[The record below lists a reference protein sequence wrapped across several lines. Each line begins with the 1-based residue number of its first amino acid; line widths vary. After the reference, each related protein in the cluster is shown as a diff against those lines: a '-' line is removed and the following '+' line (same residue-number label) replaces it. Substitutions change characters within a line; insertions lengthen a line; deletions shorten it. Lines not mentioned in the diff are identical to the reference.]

1 MCILLVEDEWLI
13 RVMIAEE
20 LVEGGFAVRE
30 AADSDEASALIA
42 ADPSAFT
49 LLVTD
54 VHMPGRLDG
63 IGVARLVRERRP
75 DLPVIYTT
83 GRPDVLCALQPLG
96 ANEVLL
102 PKPFELSSLLA
113 AVRWLLGQQGA
124 QAD

>member
-13 RVMIAEE
+13 RTMVAEE
-20 LVEGGFAVRE
+20 LTDGGFAVRE

-42 ADPSAFT
+42 EDPAAFT
-49 LLVTD
+49 LLVTA

-63 IGVARLVRERRP
+63 IGVARLLRERRP

-83 GRPDVLCALQPLG
+83 GRPDVLHALQPLR

-113 AVRWLLGQQGA
+113 VVRRLLGQHGA
-124 QAD
+124 HAY

>member
-13 RVMIAEE
+13 RAMVAEE
-20 LVEGGFAVRE
+20 LTQGGFAVCE
-30 AADSDEASALIA
+30 AEDGDQASALIA
-42 ADPSAFT
+42 EDPAAFT

-54 VHMPGRLDG
+54 IHMPGRLDG
-63 IGVARLVRERRP
+63 IAVARLLRERRP

-83 GRPDVLCALQPLG
+83 GRPDVVRALQPLG

-113 AVRWLLGQQGA
+113 AVRRLLGRHDA
-124 QAD
+124 HAN